1 MERPKRVAQM
11 ALPSEKRLHARG
23 ENALS
28 SAWYVRD
35 ARLCCSDDATIREK
49 SIREN
54 EVRVASKDKAGEE
67 DGKRT

>member
-1 MERPKRVAQM
+1 M
-11 ALPSEKRLHARG
+11 ALPDKKRLALHARG

-28 SAWYVRD
+28 SAWYVQD
-35 ARLCCSDDATIREK
+35 AGLCCSDAATIREK

-54 EVRVASKDKAGEE
+54 EVRVASKDKAGE